1 MKKIMMTAI
10 FVMVLSNLQV
20 MAQGYSA
27 LWKQV
32 SDAQDKDLPKTEM
45 EVLGKIADK
54 AQAEHSYGQLLKAK
68 LRQAAVQ
75 TQIAPDSAD
84 VELSRVKEDLA
95 KAEQSGNRV
104 LAAVY
109 QSVLGRI
116 YKDKADGNGYRF
128 GADDPNKT
136 EYKALSAEYYA
147 KSMEPVEQLAKQS
160 SKGYEPALVEG
171 ADSHI
176 FGGDLLH
183 VLGMEAEDYQTLH
196 DWYLKHGNRQA
207 ACICA
212 YYQTQKD
219 RFADVNEVR
228 KSKYLQTIDSLINV
242 YQDLKECGELAIER
256 YQFMDQAED
265 ATAEEKMNYINY
277 ALQHWG
283 AWPRMNIL
291 RNAQNQLTLPSFLV
305 SIGEG
310 IQLPNTKRRVEVRQL
325 VNCQR
330 LTMTVSRLNIKGDT
344 DLEPNNDQDYAKLKK
359 LIVNDGTQQTVT
371 RRYVGQPDY
380 KVLQDSMTIEG
391 LPVGVYLVEFSTDR
405 PNMRTERMLLHVSD
419 LPPMVAVR
427 LSINGLS
434 AARVKSTSIPRR
446 TMPLLSSGLA
456 AATRSTTT
464 KLRRTSTTC

>member
-1 MKKIMMTAI
+1 MEASERGSGQRLAT
-10 FVMVLSNLQV
+10 V
-20 MAQGYSA
+20 GDRSA
-27 LWKQV
+27 WQN
-32 SDAQDKDLPKTEM
+32 
-45 EVLGKIADK
+45 

-196 DWYLKHGNRQA
+196 DWYLNHGNRQA

-265 ATAEEKMNYINY
+265 ATAEEKMGGLF
-277 ALQHWG
+277 ALAAAFGRGNPTDGGEENRAIDVSGTDSGTADG
-283 AWPRMNIL
+283 ATEEEARRIHDVVAAVGIGLSDPSESVRQAAYETVRVLNNEEQGVLTAQIL
-291 RNAQNQLTLPSFLV
+291 SGDDAAL
-305 SIGEG
+305 
-310 IQLPNTKRRVEVRQL
+310 KRQL
-325 VNCQR
+325 VADTSGSANERDIMMSIGALDNSDAETARAAADNLKNVLGQKFSTQDEALAWWEKNHETFLSQHEACR
-330 LTMTVSRLNIKGDT
+330 RSDTCPKSRHASLPLSPSSNIK
-344 DLEPNNDQDYAKLKK
+344 EK
-359 LIVNDGTQQTVT
+359 
-371 RRYVGQPDY
+371 
-380 KVLQDSMTIEG
+380 
-391 LPVGVYLVEFSTDR
+391 
-405 PNMRTERMLLHVSD
+405 
-419 LPPMVAVR
+419 
-427 LSINGLS
+427 
-434 AARVKSTSIPRR
+434 
-446 TMPLLSSGLA
+446 
-456 AATRSTTT
+456 
-464 KLRRTSTTC
+464 

>member
-32 SDAQDKDLPKTEM
+32 SDAQEKDLPKTELD
-45 EVLGKIADK
+45 VLGKIATK
-54 AQAEHSYGQLLKAK
+54 ATPERAYGQLLKAK

-310 IQLPNTKRRVEVRQL
+310 IQLPNTERRVEVRQL

-380 KVLQDSMTIEG
+380 KVLQDSMTIG
-391 LPVGVYLVEFSTDR
+391 GCPSMPTSWSS
-405 PNMRTERMLLHVSD
+405 PPIARTC
-419 LPPMVAVR
+419 A
-427 LSINGLS
+427 LS
-434 AARVKSTSIPRR
+434 ACCST
-446 TMPLLSSGLA
+446 
-456 AATRSTTT
+456 
-464 KLRRTSTTC
+464 